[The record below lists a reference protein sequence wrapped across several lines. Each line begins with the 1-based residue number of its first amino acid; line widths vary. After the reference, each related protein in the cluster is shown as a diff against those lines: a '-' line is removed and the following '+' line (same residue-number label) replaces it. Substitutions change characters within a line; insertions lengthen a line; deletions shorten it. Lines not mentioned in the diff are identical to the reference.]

1 MANTLRGILCSV
13 LVLAVVGVLWAYA
26 NEMSR
31 PPAPLVMRPDKSSMI
46 DSGGQSFAVVAPWSQ
61 GDMFDSA
68 QL

>member
-1 MANTLRGILCSV
+1 MANIFRKILCSA
-13 LVLAVVGVLWAYA
+13 LVIAIISVLWAYA

-31 PPAPLVMRPDKSSMI
+31 PTAPLVMRPDKPMLI